1 MEVVMSK
8 PVVALITAT
17 FVCGSASAFLWQELR
32 TEREQTRTLQ
42 ARVAQLEQAS
52 SSALAPAP
60 KLREPA
66 PPAAEAIAEPPTQ
79 TSASPP
85 KPMATV
91 GAVGGWSPF
100 GMVASSGG
108 TRMDPEM
115 QRRMQENF
123 EQQQR
128 LLKDPEYRD
137 LMRNQQKMGMKR
149 MYGDMEIMLDMSK
162 EEVDRVLDVL
172 AEQQVRSMEQQRPFL
187 APSDGSPPD
196 EAAIR
201 EHHHALQEIQ
211 RKNEAEL
218 SAAMGSKYR
227 DWQEYQ
233 QTMGARH
240 QVMRLRETL
249 AGSAEPIR
257 QDQIKPL
264 VQAMAREQQL
274 PQQAPAIRRSIPGSQ
289 VSTEDTLRMQEE
301 WLERTTQTHQRVR
314 DSVSSLLTP
323 SQMEHLQEQQDQERK
338 MLEINIRTMRA
349 RVAEA
354 QARGETANGQTNM
367 LGVSNGLVIH

>member
-8 PVVALITAT
+8 SVVALILAT
-17 FVCGSASAFLWQELR
+17 LGCGSASAYLWQELR
-32 TEREQTRTLQ
+32 TEREQTQTLQ
-42 ARVAQLEQAS
+42 ARVAQLEQARS
-52 SSALAPAP
+52 GTPATLPKPREMPHPQEAVGPTPSEPSASAKKPTPLVGALAS
-60 KLREPA
+60 
-66 PPAAEAIAEPPTQ
+66 T
-79 TSASPP
+79 AS
-85 KPMATV
+85 
-91 GAVGGWSPF
+91 GF
-100 GMVASSGG
+100 VAFPGG

-115 QRRMQENF
+115 QRRVQENF

-137 LMRNQQKMGMKR
+137 LMRHQQKMGMKR

-162 EEVDRVLDVL
+162 EEADRVLDVL
-172 AEQQVRSMEQQRPFL
+172 AEQQVRSMEQQRPFMV
-187 APSDGSPPD
+187 PPDGSPPD

-201 EHHHALQEIQ
+201 EHHRALQEIQ
-211 RKNEAEL
+211 RKNDAEL
-218 SAAMGSKYR
+218 AAAMGSKYR

-233 QTMGARH
+233 QTMGARQ

-249 AGSAEPIR
+249 AGSDEPIR
-257 QDQIKPL
+257 QDQVKPL

-274 PQQAPAIRRSIPGSQ
+274 SQHQAPAIRRSIPGTQ
-289 VSTEDTLRMQEE
+289 VSTDDTLRMQEE

-338 MLEINIRTMRA
+338 MLEINIRAMRA

-354 QARGETANGQTNM
+354 QARGETPTNQNTM
-367 LGVSNGLVIH
+367 FGAGNALVIN

>member
-1 MEVVMSK
+1 MSK
-8 PVVALITAT
+8 SVVALIVAT
-17 FVCGSASAFLWQELR
+17 LGCGSASAYLWQELR
-32 TEREQTRTLQ
+32 TEREQTQTLQ

-52 SSALAPAP
+52 SSTPASLPKPRDTPPPQEAVAAPPSQASVAP
-60 KLREPA
+60 KR
-66 PPAAEAIAEPPTQ
+66 PT
-79 TSASPP
+79 SS
-85 KPMATV
+85 V

-100 GMVASSGG
+100 GVFASSGG

-115 QRRMQENF
+115 QRRVQENF

-137 LMRNQQKMGMKR
+137 LMRHQQKMGMKR

-172 AEQQVRSMEQQRPFL
+172 AEQQVRSMEQQRPFMV
-187 APSDGSPPD
+187 PPDGSPPD

-201 EHHHALQEIQ
+201 EHHRALQEIQ
-211 RKNEAEL
+211 RKNDAEL
-218 SAAMGSKYR
+218 AAAMGSKYR

-233 QTMGARH
+233 QTMGARQ

-249 AGSAEPIR
+249 AGSDEPIR
-257 QDQIKPL
+257 QDQVKPL

-274 PQQAPAIRRSIPGSQ
+274 SQHQAPAIRRSIPGTQ
-289 VSTEDTLRMQEE
+289 VSTDETLRMQEE

-338 MLEINIRTMRA
+338 MLELNIRAMRA

-354 QARGETANGQTNM
+354 QARGETTANQNNM
-367 LGVSNGLVIH
+367 FSAGNALVIN

>member
-1 MEVVMSK
+1 MSK
-8 PVVALITAT
+8 SVLALIAAT

-52 SSALAPAP
+52 SSASAPLSKP
-60 KLREPA
+60 K
-66 PPAAEAIAEPPTQ
+66 PPENPPTSQAIAEPPSQ
-79 TSASPP
+79 ASVAP
-85 KPMATV
+85 KQPMSTV
-91 GAVGGWSPF
+91 AAVGGWSPF
-100 GMVASSGG
+100 GVVASSGG

-123 EQQQR
+123 EQQRR
-128 LLKDPEYRD
+128 LLQDPEYRD

-149 MYGDMEIMLDMSK
+149 MYSDMEIMLDMSK

-187 APSDGSPPD
+187 APPDGSPPD

-201 EHHHALQEIQ
+201 EHHRALQEIQ

-227 DWQEYQ
+227 DWQQYQ
-233 QTMGARH
+233 QTMGARQ

-249 AGSAEPIR
+249 AGSNEPIR

-274 PQQAPAIRRSIPGSQ
+274 SQQQVPAIRRSIPGTQ
-289 VSTEDTLRMQEE
+289 VSTDDTLRMQEE

-338 MLEINIRTMRA
+338 MLELNIRAMRA

-354 QARGETANGQTNM
+354 QARGESSTNQTNM
-367 LGVSNGLVIH
+367 SGMSNALVIN